1 MADAPIRIGILGAG
15 AMGTTHAA
23 AYAGLPDATVV
34 GVFARDPARAR
45 TAADLCKAEPFTDA
59 EALIRHSGI
68 DAVDV
73 CLPSAIHCDFVIAAL
88 DAGKHVFCE
97 TPLALR
103 LDEARRMRDAA
114 RRTGRLLQ
122 VGLLMRA
129 LGAYRHVKDVA
140 VLGKC
145 GRLQS
150 VTTWRLG
157 SYLHPD
163 APDHKAH
170 YSEPSTELMTFD
182 FDFIQWLMGKPNRLS
197 ASAARTPQGAPGETS
212 ALLSYDGGQQATV
225 LASGLMPPGFAFTA
239 GFRVLFDRA
248 VFEHQAVFDKIP
260 PTASF
265 TIVEGREPARSIPMP
280 NQNPYEVELRRFV
293 DCICGRA
300 DPSLFDADR
309 AIEALVLSTATQRS
323 LEEARSV
330 EII

>member
-1 MADAPIRIGILGAG
+1 MADVPVRIGILGAG

-23 AYAGLPDATVV
+23 TYASLADVTVV
-34 GVFARDPARAR
+34 GVFARDPSRAH
-45 TAADLCKAEPFTDA
+45 AAAALCKAEPFTDV
-59 EALIRHSGI
+59 EALIRHADV
-68 DAVDV
+68 DAIDV

-97 TPLALR
+97 TPLALQ
-103 LDEARRMRDAA
+103 LDEAHRMRDAA
-114 RRTGRLLQ
+114 RRAGRLLQ
-122 VGLLMRA
+122 IGLLMRA
-129 LGAYRHVKDVA
+129 LGAYRHIKDVA
-140 VLGKC
+140 VAGTY
-145 GRLQS
+145 GRLLS

-170 YSEPSTELMTFD
+170 YSEPATELMTFD
-182 FDFIQWLMGKPNRLS
+182 FDFIQWLMGQPNRLS
-197 ASAARTPQGAPGETS
+197 ASSARTARHTPGETS
-212 ALLSYDGGQQATV
+212 ALLSYDDGRHAAV

-239 GFRVLFDRA
+239 GFRALFDRA

-265 TIVEGREPARSIPMP
+265 TIVEGKEPARSIPMP
-280 NQNPYEVELRRFV
+280 NQNPYEVELQRFV
-293 DCICGRA
+293 DCIRGRA
-300 DPSLFDADR
+300 DSALFDAGR

-330 EII
+330 EIV

>member
-1 MADAPIRIGILGAG
+1 MADAPVRIGILGAG
-15 AMGTTHAA
+15 AMATTHAV
-23 AYAGLPDATVV
+23 AYAGLPGVTVV
-34 GVFARDPARAR
+34 GVFARDEGHARA
-45 TAADLCKAEPFTDA
+45 TAALCKAEPFTDA
-59 EALIRHSGI
+59 ETLIRHAGV
-68 DAVDV
+68 DAIDV
-73 CLPSAIHCDFVIAAL
+73 CLPSVIHCDFVIAAL

-97 TPLALR
+97 TPLALQ

-114 RRTGRLLQ
+114 RRADCLLQ

-129 LGAYRHVKDVA
+129 LGAYRHIKDVA
-140 VLGKC
+140 VAGTY
-145 GRLQS
+145 GRLLS

-157 SYLHPD
+157 SYLHPG

-170 YSEPSTELMTFD
+170 YSEPATELMTFD
-182 FDFIQWLMGKPNRLS
+182 FDFIQWLMGTPNRLS

-212 ALLSYDGGQQATV
+212 ALLSYDDGRHATV
-225 LASGLMPPGFAFTA
+225 LASGLMPPGFAFTV

-265 TIVEGREPARSIPMP
+265 TIVEEKEPARSIPMP
-280 NQNPYEVELRRFV
+280 GQNPYEVELQRFV
-293 DCICGRA
+293 DCIRSRA
-300 DPSLFDADR
+300 DPALLDADR

-330 EII
+330 EIV